1 MLFLMRLGVVVI
13 HIFLLGGSD
22 EVLLRIAIFGV
33 YYEGENGKK
42 NLRNFPYIFFLLF
55 ISSLYNLA
63 SLELRENLLTYL
75 PE

>member
-1 MLFLMRLGVVVI
+1 MGGRGVVVFNRGGGDGFPLEHNVQVSLRVVPYGVCMGRGRI
-13 HIFLLGGSD
+13 QEFFLY
-22 EVLLRIAIFGV
+22 F
-33 YYEGENGKK
+33 
-42 NLRNFPYIFFLLF
+42 FFLLF